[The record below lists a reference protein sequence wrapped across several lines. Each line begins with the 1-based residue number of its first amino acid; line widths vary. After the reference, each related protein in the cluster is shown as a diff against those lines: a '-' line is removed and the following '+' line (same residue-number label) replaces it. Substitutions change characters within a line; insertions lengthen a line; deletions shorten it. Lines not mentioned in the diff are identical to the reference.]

1 MGQPFCSWTLMRS
14 GGDIRSKSVIQSLT
28 EEMLVIPEIWVKWH
42 RLLLRPLDIREIS
55 NEDTEEDNYIND
67 IDDMIKHR

>member
-1 MGQPFCSWTLMRS
+1 
-14 GGDIRSKSVIQSLT
+14 
-28 EEMLVIPEIWVKWH
+28 MLVIPEIWVKWH